1 MSCDVYQCSDT
12 VIRMHFD
19 ITPTAPTPIYRQ
31 IVEQVHR
38 MVASAQLRPGDY
50 LPSVRAEAQHHAINP
65 MTVSKAYSL
74 LETEGL
80 VLRVRGLGMVIAE
93 RGKSK
98 KSDKAAMLRP
108 ALAAAASIAR
118 QLGMSDA
125 DALALF
131 QTCLNQPSSKD
142 DNEPD

>member
-1 MSCDVYQCSDT
+1 
-12 VIRMHFD
+12 MHFD

-38 MVASAQLRPGDY
+38 MVASAQLRPCDY
-50 LPSVRAEAQHHAINP
+50 LPSVRAVALHHAINP

-80 VLRVRGLGMVIAE
+80 VVRVRGLGMVIAE
-93 RGKSK
+93 RGKSG
-98 KSDKAAMLRP
+98 KSEKAAMLRP
-108 ALAAAASIAR
+108 ALDAAASMAR

-125 DALALF
+125 DAIALF
-131 QTCLNQPSSKD
+131 QTCLNHSSSKE
-142 DNEPD
+142 DNDID

>member
-1 MSCDVYQCSDT
+1 
-12 VIRMHFD
+12 MHFD

-50 LPSVRAEAQHHAINP
+50 LPSVRAVALHHAINP

-80 VLRVRGLGMVIAE
+80 VVRVRGLGMVIAE
-93 RGKSK
+93 RGKSG
-98 KSDKAAMLRP
+98 KSEKAAMLRP
-108 ALAAAASIAR
+108 ALDAAASMAR

-131 QTCLNQPSSKD
+131 QTCLNQSSSKE
-142 DNEPD
+142 DNAID

>member
-1 MSCDVYQCSDT
+1 
-12 VIRMHFD
+12 MHFD

-50 LPSVRAEAQHHAINP
+50 LPSVRAVALHHAINP

-80 VLRVRGLGMVIAE
+80 VERVRGLGMVIAQA
-93 RGKSK
+93 RAKSGKQQK
-98 KSDKAAMLRP
+98 TAMLRP
-108 ALAAAASIAR
+108 ALDAAASMAR
-118 QLGMSDA
+118 QLGLSDA
-125 DALALF
+125 DAIALF
-131 QTCLNQPSSKD
+131 QSCLTQSSSKA
-142 DNEPD
+142 DNEND

>member
-1 MSCDVYQCSDT
+1 
-12 VIRMHFD
+12 MHFE

-50 LPSVRAEAQHHAINP
+50 LPSVRAEALHHAINP

-80 VLRVRGLGMVIAE
+80 VMRVRGLGMVIAE
-93 RGKSK
+93 RGKSG
-98 KSDKAAMLRP
+98 KSEKSAMLRP
-108 ALAAAASIAR
+108 ALDAAASMAR

-131 QTCLNQPSSKD
+131 QSCLNQSSLKD
-142 DNEPD
+142 ANEID

>member
-1 MSCDVYQCSDT
+1 
-12 VIRMHFD
+12 MHFD

-50 LPSVRAEAQHHAINP
+50 LPSVRAVALHHAINP

-80 VLRVRGLGMVIAE
+80 VVRVRGLGMVIAE
-93 RGKSK
+93 RGKSG
-98 KSDKAAMLRP
+98 KSEKAAMLRP
-108 ALAAAASIAR
+108 ALDAAASMAR

-131 QTCLNQPSSKD
+131 QTCLNHSSSKED
-142 DNEPD
+142 HDID

>member
-1 MSCDVYQCSDT
+1 
-12 VIRMHFD
+12 MHFD

-50 LPSVRAEAQHHAINP
+50 LPSVRAVALHHAINP

-80 VLRVRGLGMVIAE
+80 VARVRGLGMVIAE
-93 RGKSK
+93 ARGKSGK
-98 KSDKAAMLRP
+98 QEKAAMLRP
-108 ALAAAASIAR
+108 ALDAAAAMAR
-118 QLGMSDA
+118 QLGLSDA
-125 DALALF
+125 DAIALF
-131 QTCLNQPSSKD
+131 QSSLKQTSIKD
-142 DNEPD
+142 NNEND